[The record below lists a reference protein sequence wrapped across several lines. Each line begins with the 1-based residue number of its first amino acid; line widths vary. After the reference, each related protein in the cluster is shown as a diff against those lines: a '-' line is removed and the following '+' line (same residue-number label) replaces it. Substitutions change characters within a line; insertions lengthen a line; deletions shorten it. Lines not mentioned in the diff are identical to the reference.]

1 MPLAERH
8 CSWCQKEGLPSFMGY
23 AETYN
28 GEPTHGMCR
37 RHYRELMAEMGVVV
51 IDDEQEETMR
61 EGEIE
66 YEFDEG
72 AANRAGGLN
81 PRQESIVMA
90 SNGLA
95 ILYRE
100 FGQAAVDEAVRRAA
114 TASTVRQR

>member
-1 MPLAERH
+1 MRAERH
-8 CSWCQKEGLPSFMGY
+8 CSWCQAEGSPSFLGY

-51 IDDEQEETMR
+51 IEGDEQEETMR
-61 EGEIE
+61 ENEIE

-72 AANRAGGLN
+72 AAN
-81 PRQESIVMA
+81 PRVDAREREVVAVTGQ
-90 SNGLA
+90 LA
-95 ILYRE
+95 LLRVHH
-100 FGQAAVDEAVRRAA
+100 GQAAVDEAVRRAA